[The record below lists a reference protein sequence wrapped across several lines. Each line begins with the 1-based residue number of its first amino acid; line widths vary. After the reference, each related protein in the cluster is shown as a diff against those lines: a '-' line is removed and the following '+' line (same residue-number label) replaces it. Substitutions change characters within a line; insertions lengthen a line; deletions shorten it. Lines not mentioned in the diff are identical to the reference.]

1 MKALALKIFVKFSRK
16 KCFRL
21 HFFINLVSGKHFL
34 LRAVFSRNSR
44 CKSPHF
50 SNTFPVSRNVKTT
63 NRMKSIPFLILS
75 FFFIFSCN
83 KSENL
88 EEAKLIKSGYYPQ
101 FIQHF
106 EILANLDEKYMLFYN
121 PTFYSIPPPPPPS
134 KNSTDEDLQRLKRE
148 HDKFYLENP
157 KLETEYV
164 DLDENEIKELQKIIK
179 SYNENDFKEQSNRM
193 PIIDG
198 ASTST
203 LIVLKNKKAYSIGSY
218 EGANTEKEIELTSK
232 LFSIYKQKC
241 KSKINNN
248 YIVKLEK
255 R

>member
-1 MKALALKIFVKFSRK
+1 MKQ
-16 KCFRL
+16 
-21 HFFINLVSGKHFL
+21 NLFL
-34 LRAVFSRNSR
+34 V
-44 CKSPHF
+44 
-50 SNTFPVSRNVKTT
+50 
-63 NRMKSIPFLILS
+63 LS
-75 FFFIFSCN
+75 FFLFFSCN

-88 EEAKLIKSGYYPQ
+88 KEAKLVKSGYYPQ

-134 KNSTDEDLQRLKRE
+134 KNSTNEDLQRLRTE

-157 KLETEYV
+157 KLESEYV
-164 DLDENEIKELQKIIK
+164 ILSENEITELQKIIK

-198 ASTST
+198 ASTNT
-203 LIVLKNKKAYSIGSY
+203 LILLKNQKVYSIGSY
-218 EGANTEKEIELTSK
+218 EGANTDKEIELTSK

-241 KSKINNN
+241 KSKINKN
-248 YIVKLEK
+248 YIAKLEK